1 VDYSTLSPSEL
12 VLTCL
17 RAGGEP
23 AWNEFVRRFQPLIV
37 GVVIRI
43 ARRWGESSPEV
54 LDDLVQETY
63 LKICAERHLLLKQ
76 FQPRYPDAIFG
87 YIKVF
92 TANLVHD
99 HFKALH
105 TQRRGGTTLQSPVD
119 GDLEPHLPSTRADA
133 KSMERSVLIGEIDA
147 CVRAV
152 ETGPNVERDRKIF
165 WLYYRVG
172 LSASAIASL
181 PATGLTTKGVESTIL
196 RLTRHVKLRL
206 VHHGPMAGQ
215 DTSEKGVRPTESL

>member
-1 VDYSTLSPSEL
+1 VDYATLSPSEL

-43 ARRWGESSPEV
+43 ARRWSESSPEV

-63 LKICAERHLLLKQ
+63 LKLCSERHMLLKQ
-76 FQPRYPDAIFG
+76 FHPRHPDAIFG

-105 TQRRGGTTLQSPVD
+105 TQRRGGATLQFQVE
-119 GDLEPHLPSTRADA
+119 GEPELNLPSRTADE
-133 KSMERSVLIGEIDA
+133 KSMERAILIGEIDA
-147 CVRAV
+147 CLRVA

-181 PATGLTTKGVESTIL
+181 PSTGLTTKGVESTIL

-206 VHHGPMAGQ
+206 VHQGPMACE
-215 DTSEKGVRPTESL
+215 DASEKGVRPAESL